1 MAHEPRRGLTSND
14 AATACRSGLNR
25 MLPCG
30 YGAGMTGRRA
40 GVSAVALTVLSVGLM
55 LVLVMF
61 AARVGPQRIIH
72 GPLIDPKVAPVSFS
86 YSPPAGAPVHP
97 GQGTGLRHSSDVLQA
112 IGWVIRVLFGLC
124 VLWLL
129 YRGYRRLRD
138 AWTDR
143 ERRDPRP
150 RAVEFDV
157 LEDLDELAEEIR
169 DDFDA
174 QLALLLD
181 GQARNAIVA
190 CWDRFEEQAE
200 RAGLA
205 RHEWETSSEFTIRV
219 LDLVSADGQAVS
231 RLERLYH
238 EARFSDHPMGES
250 HRSAAIEALEAIHL
264 SLRPKVAP

>member
-1 MAHEPRRGLTSND
+1 
-14 AATACRSGLNR
+14 
-25 MLPCG
+25 
-30 YGAGMTGRRA
+30 MTGRRA
-40 GVSAVALTVLSVGLM
+40 GVSAVALTVVSVGLM

-86 YSPPAGAPVHP
+86 YSPPPGAPVHP
-97 GQGTGLRHSSDVLQA
+97 PQGEGLMHTSGVLQA
-112 IGWVIRVLFGLC
+112 IGWFIKALLGLC

-129 YRGYRRLRD
+129 YRVYRRLRQ
-138 AWTDR
+138 AWEDR
-143 ERRDPRP
+143 DRRDPRP
-150 RAVEFDV
+150 QPVEFDV
-157 LEDLDELAEEIR
+157 LEDPEELAEEIR

-200 RAGLA
+200 RVGLA

-219 LDLVSADGQAVS
+219 LDLVSADAGAVS
-231 RLERLYH
+231 TLERLYR
-238 EARFSDHPMGES
+238 EARFSEHPIGES
-250 HRSAAIEALEAIHL
+250 HRRDAVEALEAIHL
-264 SLRPKVAP
+264 SLQPKVTR

>member
-1 MAHEPRRGLTSND
+1 
-14 AATACRSGLNR
+14 
-25 MLPCG
+25 
-30 YGAGMTGRRA
+30 MTGRRA

-86 YSPPAGAPVHP
+86 FRPPPGAPVTP
-97 GQGTGLRHSSDVLQA
+97 VGGQGSVHSSGLLQA

-129 YRGYRRLRD
+129 YRAFRRLRE
-138 AWTDR
+138 AWALR
-143 ERRDPRP
+143 GRRDPRP
-150 RAVEFDV
+150 SEVAFDV
-157 LEDLDELAEEIR
+157 LEDPDELAEEIR

-219 LDLVSADGQAVS
+219 LDLVAADQGAVS

-238 EARFSDHPMGES
+238 EARFSEHPIEEH
-250 HRSAAIEALEAIHL
+250 HRRAAIEALEAIHL
-264 SLRPKVAP
+264 SLRPKVTR